1 MRYVCQKLRQ
11 IMETPLLWK
20 EFLWYDWEPRHVCG
34 VTNVVKEFSEHVR
47 QVFFP
52 DHAIPTKILEM
63 VQYCKNV
70 THLSLPL
77 GTQLYLVHLEEILHT
92 MTDLQ
97 TLDVFARGVYIHDL
111 LEVTAVNVRELKLR
125 IRGDDATWT
134 LRNLQS
140 WINEGNTLPPTI
152 NILTEVTDALVYKLF
167 RFWSG
172 SSSKLLSFEIGL
184 YDSAKVSMNLYP
196 SVPLMKLQFGPETT
210 LPFINLSNHGI
221 LGLVEDIVFVN
232 DYGKNRHTLTIGFA
246 DLFHKYKE
254 QHLKF
259 SIGNLHSVTC
269 VDFGNAEIYSNHL
282 EQLTVACP
290 NLQ

>member
-1 MRYVCQKLRQ
+1 MDEEFEEELINNNSYFSLVDFPVEILFYIISFLPTRDKVQMRYVCQKLRQ

-92 MTDLQ
+92 MTHLQ
-97 TLDVFARGVYIHDL
+97 TLDVFASGVYIHDL
-111 LEVTAVNVRELKLR
+111 LEVTAINVKELKLR
-125 IRGDDATWT
+125 IRGDDATRT

-140 WINEGNTLPPTI
+140 WVNEGNTLPPTI
-152 NILTEVTDALVYKLF
+152 NILLMPWFTNS
-167 RFWSG
+167 SG
-172 SSSKLLSFEIGL
+172 FGQ
-184 YDSAKVSMNLYP
+184 DQ
-196 SVPLMKLQFGPETT
+196 VPNYCPLKWGCM
-210 LPFINLSNHGI
+210 
-221 LGLVEDIVFVN
+221 IVQ
-232 DYGKNRHTLTIGFA
+232 RC
-246 DLFHKYKE
+246 
-254 QHLKF
+254 Q
-259 SIGNLHSVTC
+259 
-269 VDFGNAEIYSNHL
+269 
-282 EQLTVACP
+282 
-290 NLQ
+290 